1 MVFGQRPTRADG
13 ARVPAPLALA
23 GSWCLS
29 TSLAGAN
36 GARGTKATSDDYH
49 CQSLVDLVMWI
60 DVSKSALIFGI
71 GTFITISS
79 SYTQDPQHQLY
90 YCNFLWELWILMNQA
105 VLLEKKKQLSPSPS
119 SNKTGTKLQ
128 V

>member
-36 GARGTKATSDDYH
+36 GARGTKAI
-49 CQSLVDLVMWI
+49 DLVMWI